1 MGGGLESR
9 CVGSV
14 YGADGA
20 VRRHHPHRTHYLHS
34 GSQGHHPSKNSV
46 PKTICCNSTYN
57 APDDGCMYAKHV
69 ELRIHQQNYLVASC

>member
-14 YGADGA
+14 YGADG
-20 VRRHHPHRTHYLHS
+20 
-34 GSQGHHPSKNSV
+34 SKNSV

-57 APDDGCMYAKHV
+57 APDDRRMYPKHV

>member
-14 YGADGA
+14 YGADG
-20 VRRHHPHRTHYLHS
+20 
-34 GSQGHHPSKNSV
+34 SKNSV

-57 APDDGCMYAKHV
+57 APDDRRMYPKHV
-69 ELRIHQQNYLVASC
+69 ELRIHQ